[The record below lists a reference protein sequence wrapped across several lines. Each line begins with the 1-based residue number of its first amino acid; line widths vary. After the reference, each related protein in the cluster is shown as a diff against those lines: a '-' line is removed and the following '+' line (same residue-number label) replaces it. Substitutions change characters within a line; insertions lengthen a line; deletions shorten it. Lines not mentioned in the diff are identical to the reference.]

1 LRSRYTFERELG
13 RGGMATVYLARDLK
27 HDRSVAL
34 KVLHPELAATL
45 GPARFL
51 QEIQVT
57 ARLQH
62 PHILPLIDSGE
73 ASGLVY
79 YLMPYVEGESLRE
92 RLRREK
98 QLPTE
103 DALRI
108 SREVALALGYAHR
121 QGVVHRDIKPEN
133 ILLSDNQ
140 ALVADFG
147 VARAVEAA
155 GGERLTE
162 TGLSVGTPSYMSPE
176 QAAGE
181 RDLDSR
187 TDIYSL
193 GCVLYEMLVG
203 EAPFSGPSARAIA
216 ARHSFE
222 PMPSIRVVRPT
233 VSEAIEQ
240 VIRRSMAKVPSD
252 RFATAA
258 EFADALTIA
267 DREEGHRPDLAPH
280 PRPLYRHRRI
290 GILVAAVGFAA
301 LIAAGAVLSRGRPE
315 RNASITSLAVLPL
328 ASATP
333 DTSIEYLEDGLT
345 ETLINSLSNIPK
357 LRVTAR
363 SAVFRFRGKS
373 TNPSEIG
380 RELGVQ
386 AVLTWSLRRHG
397 DRLSVQTE
405 LLKVADGS
413 RLWGAQYDR
422 AIADVLDLQQKLAQ
436 AVAQQLTSEPKG
448 THAEVVVKPPTI
460 SPEAFELYSRA
471 RFLLNRRTGRE
482 VRDTA
487 AQEMAR
493 EYYEQA
499 LAKDPNFA
507 LAWSG
512 LAKYYSYKGNW
523 GKAEPLVRRAIAID
537 STSGDAWGDL
547 GIVLTYGH
555 QDDDGAGRA
564 FERGVA
570 LGPVHPDAHWYYGE
584 WLLMRRRFDEAIE
597 QMQKAVALDPVDV
610 MSNAKLGWALMVARR
625 YDGAIAQLQKAQ
637 ELAPNDFAPL
647 KLLAHAYER
656 KGMYPEAVEAKQ
668 KSLLF
673 EGDTVQASKL
683 GKAYAAR
690 GVKGYW
696 EVRRAALLEELAEL
710 EQRARGGDVDT
721 TGLIWVHAQLGNRE
735 PAFALLGQVAP
746 MELRGILWIWLVDS
760 LRSDPRFGAL
770 VRKAGLPLIE
780 GER

>member
-1 LRSRYTFERELG
+1 
-13 RGGMATVYLARDLK
+13 MATVYLARDLK
-27 HDRSVAL
+27 HDRAVAL

-98 QLPTE
+98 QLPVE

-108 SREVALALGYAHR
+108 SREVALALDYAHR
-121 QGVVHRDIKPEN
+121 QGVIHRDIKPEN

-155 GGERLTE
+155 GGERVTE

-222 PMPSIRVVRPT
+222 PVPSARVVRPT
-233 VSEAIEQ
+233 VSEGIER
-240 VIRRSMAKVPSD
+240 VIRRAMAKVPAD

-258 EFADALTIA
+258 EFAEALTLA
-267 DREEGHRPDLAPH
+267 DRGEGHRPAPATQ
-280 PRPLYRHRRI
+280 PRPRFRARRT
-290 GILVAAVGFAA
+290 GIVVAAVGLAA
-301 LIAAGAVLSRGRPE
+301 VVVAGAVLSRGRQE
-315 RNASITSLAVLPL
+315 RSVRITSLAVLPL
-328 ASATP
+328 ANTTP
-333 DTSIEYLEDGLT
+333 DTNIEYLEDGLT
-345 ETLINSLSNIPK
+345 ETLINSLSNLPN

-363 SAVFRFRGKS
+363 SAVFRYRGTS
-373 TNPSEIG
+373 TDPSEIG

-405 LLKVADGS
+405 LLKVGDGS
-413 RLWGAQYDR
+413 RLWGAHYDR
-422 AIADVLDLQQKLAQ
+422 PFADLIGLQQQFAE
-436 AVAQQLTSEPKG
+436 AVAQQLTSEPKRA
-448 THAEVVVKPPTI
+448 HAEVVSKRPTI

-471 RFLLNRRTGRE
+471 RFLLNRRTGSTAP
-482 VRDTA
+482 DTA
-487 AQEMAR
+487 AREMAR

-512 LAKYYSYKGNW
+512 LAEYYSYKGNW

-537 STSGDAWGDL
+537 STSGDAWADL

-555 QDDDGAGRA
+555 QDSDGAGRA

-584 WLLMRRRFDEAIE
+584 WLLLQRRFDEALE
-597 QMQKAVALDPVDV
+597 QMQKAVDLDPVDLA
-610 MSNAKLGWALMVARR
+610 SNAKLGWALLVARR
-625 YDGAIAQLQKAQ
+625 YDGAIAQLQKTH

-647 KLLAHAYER
+647 KLLMFAYER
-656 KGMYPEAVEAKQ
+656 KGMYPEAVEANQ

-673 EGDTVQASKL
+673 DGDTLQASKL

-696 EVRRAALLEELAEL
+696 EVRRAALLEELAAL
-710 EQRARGGDVDT
+710 EQRAKGGDVDT
-721 TGLIWVHAQLGNRE
+721 TGLIWVHAQLGDRE
-735 PAFALLGQVAP
+735 PAFALLGQVPP

-770 VRKAGLPLIE
+770 VRTAGLPLLE